1 VVGHYVVVYEYQI
14 ARQRIEE
21 DPAELQDLV
30 SLIVERLLG
39 EVSSGTIDMVYGTI
53 TASLG
58 KDYAWPGN
66 VRELEQA
73 ARRILLTQSYQG
85 DYGSIRPDLR
95 SRLQEGIT
103 NGMLS
108 ADALLSGYCALL
120 YQRLAYV
127 QKNSGFDKLGK
138 NK

>member
-1 VVGHYVVVYEYQI
+1 
-14 ARQRIEE
+14 
-21 DPAELQDLV
+21 LQDLV

-120 YQRLAYV
+120 YQRLGVYEEVARRTGLDRRTVKAYV